1 MTRTVLT
8 LRTVGVGLAAGLA
21 QLLVHVAVLAVV
33 VRQRLLAD
41 LISALAGSVHV
52 AGVWVEGGGGGAG
65 DTLLLL
71 AHLRVQAVLVGAALG
86 LAAGLLCQALA
97 AHHLRAVVTG
107 AALGVPALPRLA
119 AAAHRGRAV
128 PVLAA
133 LRGRGGRV
141 LCCSIKCGGR
151 GGGRGRV
158 GGCGWGL
165 GGPVV
170 PALETV
176 RPTADRTLRVLV
188 PAVKGEPLLQLVAA
202 VRDTLRDPAAVRALE
217 QAGALGAA
225 LPELPT
231 VVLMEM
237 EVGCAVVEK
246 PAAVRDEAAVV
257 QGAVG
262 VVRVLGPLRQ
272 PPLLPAVEA
281 RHRRAEGGG
290 RQQG

>member
-1 MTRTVLT
+1 MFR
-8 LRTVGVGLAAGLA
+8 
-21 QLLVHVAVLAVV
+21 
-33 VRQRLLAD
+33 
-41 LISALAGSVHV
+41 
-52 AGVWVEGGGGGAG
+52 
-65 DTLLLL
+65 
-71 AHLRVQAVLVGAALG
+71 
-86 LAAGLLCQALA
+86 
-97 AHHLRAVVTG
+97 
-107 AALGVPALPRLA
+107 
-119 AAAHRGRAV
+119 
-128 PVLAA
+128 
-133 LRGRGGRV
+133 
-141 LCCSIKCGGR
+141 
-151 GGGRGRV
+151 
-158 GGCGWGL
+158 
-165 GGPVV
+165 
-170 PALETV
+170 
-176 RPTADRTLRVLV
+176 

-231 VVLMEM
+231 VCTQQPALTREIHFVPTGYKYFFTAEMRWMQLTVLMEM

-272 PPLLPAVEA
+272 PPFLPAVEA